1 MTTDAPQEATASP
14 STAAALDALIQV
26 AATVEPA
33 VARKAAISTSELQ
46 ALRYLVRGSCGPVEL
61 SHLLGVTSAASSGV
75 VDRLAA
81 RGHVRRRPHPD
92 DGRRTQVEVTESGRR
107 EVEALMGPVAA
118 RLAETDELLND
129 EERAVVGRYLAEVTD
144 ALRDAL

>member
-1 MTTDAPQEATASP
+1 VTSTSTT
-14 STAAALDALIQV
+14 AALDALIRV

-33 VARKAAISTSELQ
+33 VARRAGLSTSELQ
-46 ALRYLVRGSCGPVEL
+46 ALRHLMGGSRGPVEL

-92 DGRRTQVEVTESGRR
+92 DGRRTRVEVTDSGRR
-107 EVEALMGPVAA
+107 EVEELMRPVAE
-118 RLAETDELLND
+118 RLAGTDDRLSE
-129 EERAVVGRYLAEVTD
+129 EERAVVRRYLEQVTE
-144 ALRDAL
+144 ALKRSV

>member
-1 MTTDAPQEATASP
+1 VTTDVPQEA
-14 STAAALDALIQV
+14 STSTTAALDALIQV

-33 VARKAAISTSELQ
+33 VARRAGLSTSELQ
-46 ALRYLVRGSCGPVEL
+46 ALRHLVGGSRGPVEL

-92 DGRRTQVEVTESGRR
+92 DGRRTRVEVTDSGRR
-107 EVEALMGPVAA
+107 EVEELMRPVVA
-118 RLAETDELLND
+118 RLAETEDRLSE
-129 EERAVVGRYLAEVTD
+129 EERAVVRGYLEQVTE
-144 ALRDAL
+144 ALRETL

>member
-1 MTTDAPQEATASP
+1 MTTDAPQEPQAST

-33 VARKAAISTSELQ
+33 VARRAGLSTSELQ
-46 ALRYLVRGSCGPVEL
+46 ALRHLVDRSRGPVEL

-92 DGRRTQVEVTESGRR
+92 DGRRTRVEVTESGPPGGRGNDAAGARCGSRR
-107 EVEALMGPVAA
+107 PTAGSARRSEPSSAA
-118 RLAETDELLND
+118 TSAR
-129 EERAVVGRYLAEVTD
+129 
-144 ALRDAL
+144 

>member
-1 MTTDAPQEATASP
+1 MTTDVPQEA
-14 STAAALDALIQV
+14 STSTTAALDALIQV

-33 VARKAAISTSELQ
+33 VARRAGLSTSELQ
-46 ALRYLVRGSCGPVEL
+46 ALRHLLSGSRGPVEL

-92 DGRRTQVEVTESGRR
+92 DGRRTRVEVTDSGRR
-107 EVEALMGPVAA
+107 EVEELMRPVVA
-118 RLAETDELLND
+118 RLADTDDRLSD
-129 EERAVVGRYLAEVTD
+129 EERAVVRGYLERVTE
-144 ALRDAL
+144 ALREAL

>member
-1 MTTDAPQEATASP
+1 
-14 STAAALDALIQV
+14 V

-33 VARKAAISTSELQ
+33 VARRAGLSTSELQ
-46 ALRYLVRGSCGPVEL
+46 ALRHLVGGSRGPVEL

-92 DGRRTQVEVTESGRR
+92 DGRRTRVEVTDSGRR
-107 EVEALMGPVAA
+107 EVEELMRPVVA
-118 RLAETDELLND
+118 RLADTDDRLSD
-129 EERAVVGRYLAEVTD
+129 EERAVVRGYLERVTE
-144 ALRDAL
+144 ALREAL